1 MNENETN
8 QVVEDE
14 DFFEMDESDF
24 TDTPTEE
31 EQVQEETVENEET
44 TQETTETSEKNEEQK
59 LLELLKSKV
68 RYNGEEVD
76 ITSIDDVVAN
86 YQKGLNY
93 DNLKSKQEKS
103 ENAVMNYISDV
114 AKRMH
119 MTPEQ
124 YIEKVKTYEQE
135 QEQAKNQKAI
145 NEMVNNG
152 VPEEI
157 AREVIETK
165 AIRQTLERERAE
177 LAEQKQTLEKE
188 KMKDKEYQEF
198 LEMYPDV
205 EVDKIP
211 EEVFK
216 NAKNSNL
223 VSAYAQYENKL
234 LKEKIKQMEQN
245 NKNVSSS
252 PVIATS
258 NGSSTEQETKD
269 PFLIGFDSV

>member
-1 MNENETN
+1 MNENETK

-14 DFFEMDESDF
+14 DFFKMDESDF
-24 TDTPTEE
+24 EDTPTEE
-31 EQVQEETVENEET
+31 EQVQEETVENEQT
-44 TQETTETSEKNEEQK
+44 TQGTTEKTDEQK

-76 ITSIDDVVAN
+76 ISSIDDVVAN

-114 AKRMH
+114 AKRMN

-124 YIEKVKTYEQE
+124 YIEKVKSYEQE
-135 QEQAKNQKAI
+135 QEKAKNEKAI
-145 NEMVNNG
+145 SEMVKNG

-165 AIRQTLERERAE
+165 AVRQALERERAE

-188 KMKDKEYQEF
+188 KLKDKEYQEF

-245 NKNVSSS
+245 HKNASSS
-252 PVIATS
+252 PVTATS
-258 NGSSTEQETKD
+258 NGSATGQETKD
-269 PFLIGFDSV
+269 AFLEGFDSV

>member
-8 QVVEDE
+8 KVVEEE
-14 DFFEMDESDF
+14 DFFEMDENDF
-24 TDTPTEE
+24 ADTPTEE

-44 TQETTETSEKNEEQK
+44 TQETTENSDEQK

-68 RYNGEEVD
+68 RYNGEAVD
-76 ITSIDDVVAN
+76 ISSIDDVVAN

-93 DNLKSKQEKS
+93 DNLKLKQEKS

-124 YIEKVKTYEQE
+124 YIEKVKNYEQE
-135 QEQAKNQKAI
+135 QEKAKNEKAI
-145 NEMVNNG
+145 NEMINNG
-152 VPEEI
+152 VPEEV
-157 AREVIETK
+157 AREVVETR

-198 LEMYPDV
+198 LEMYPDI

-223 VSAYAQYENKL
+223 VSAYTQYENKL

-245 NKNVSSS
+245 NKNASSS
-252 PVIATS
+252 PVTVTS
-258 NGSSTEQETKD
+258 NGGSTGQETKD
-269 PFLIGFDSV
+269 AFLEGFDSV

>member
-1 MNENETN
+1 MNENEKEVMN
-8 QVVEDE
+8 EE
-14 DFFEMDESDF
+14 DFIVMDENDF
-24 TDTPTEE
+24 K
-31 EQVQEETVENEET
+31 
-44 TQETTETSEKNEEQK
+44 ETSEETQEVTETQANDEGTSKETNETITDEQK
-59 LLELLKSKV
+59 LLDYLNAKEIK
-68 RYNGEEVD
+68 YNGEAVKLD
-76 ITSIDDVVAN
+76 SLDKFIDTF
-86 YQKGLNY
+86 QKGMNY

-124 YIEKVKTYEQE
+124 YIEKVKNYEQE
-135 QEQAKNQKAI
+135 QEQVKNQKAI

-177 LAEQKQTLEKE
+177 LAEQKRTLEKE

-198 LEMYPDV
+198 LETYPDI

-211 EEVFK
+211 EEVFI
-216 NAKNSNL
+216 NARNSNL

-234 LKEKIKQMEQN
+234 LKEKIKQIEQN
-245 NKNVSSS
+245 NKNASSS
-252 PVIATS
+252 PVTTTS
-258 NGSSTEQETKD
+258 NGSSTEQTTKD
-269 PFLIGFDSV
+269 AFLEGFDSV

>member
-8 QVVEDE
+8 KVVEEE
-14 DFFEMDESDF
+14 DFFEMDENDF
-24 TDTPTEE
+24 ADTPTEE
-31 EQVQEETVENEET
+31 EQAQEETVENEET
-44 TQETTETSEKNEEQK
+44 TQETTETSDEQK

-68 RYNGEEVD
+68 RYNGEAVD
-76 ITSIDDVVAN
+76 ISSIDDVVAN

-93 DNLKSKQEKS
+93 DNLKLKQEKS

-114 AKRMH
+114 AKRMR

-124 YIEKVKTYEQE
+124 YIEKVKSYEEEQE
-135 QEQAKNQKAI
+135 KAKNEKAI

-152 VPEEI
+152 VPEEV
-157 AREVIETK
+157 AREVVETR

-188 KMKDKEYQEF
+188 KLKDKEYQEF

-223 VSAYAQYENKL
+223 ISAYAQYENKL

-245 NKNVSSS
+245 NKNASSS
-252 PVIATS
+252 PVATTS
-258 NGSSTEQETKD
+258 NGSSTEQTTKD
-269 PFLIGFDSV
+269 AFLEGFDSV